1 MVDRQLVTNH
11 FLHFLALDRSDPK
24 KFQILQLIAALLS
37 WTDDQKETA
46 GLARPGASGL
56 SGLRVPLSPFRRSGS
71 TPSLGSGTPDMAG
84 VEHSASKESLAELW
98 QDFLE
103 REAQEGA
110 AQGIGSRKGSMAGGM
125 SPVLERKGSG
135 AFSPAMGRKGSSGAW
150 ATSNAPTPG
159 LERTDSGGSGTSG
172 RP

>member
-1 MVDRQLVTNH
+1 DMVDRQLVTNH

-71 TPSLGSGTPDMAG
+71 TPSLGSVGTPDMAG

-110 AQGIGSRKGSMAGGM
+110 AAAGHQGVGSRKSSMAGGGM

-135 AFSPAMGRKGSSGAW
+135 AFSPVMGRKGSSGA
-150 ATSNAPTPG
+150 G
-159 LERTDSGGSGTSG
+159 VGEGG
-172 RP
+172 